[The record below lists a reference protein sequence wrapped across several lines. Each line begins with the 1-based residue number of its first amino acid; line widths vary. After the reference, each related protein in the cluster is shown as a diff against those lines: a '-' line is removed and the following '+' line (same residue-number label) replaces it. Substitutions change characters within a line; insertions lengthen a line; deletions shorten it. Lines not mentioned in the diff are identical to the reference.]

1 MKLVVFY
8 FFYLTSETGYLQ
20 TSPFSPC
27 PLFFFFFFYFT
38 HWVPDVP
45 GNSDYRKKESSRIFA
60 ISLPPVLS
68 TAVGIALP
76 ATDFQQWALLS
87 WSCWRFLS
95 QQAGSYK
102 GLQRQSQGT
111 RPQKEAVDTVQL
123 REHCQ
128 DPWQYRKKHW
138 AKAMNVP
145 VQGKI
150 FQPTSLSTTNM
161 T

>member
-1 MKLVVFY
+1 MKVVVY
-8 FFYLTSETGYLQ
+8 FVFFNLTSETGYLQ

-27 PLFFFFFFYFT
+27 PLFVFFLLYTLSARCSWEF
-38 HWVPDVP
+38 
-45 GNSDYRKKESSRIFA
+45 RLQKESSRIFA
-60 ISLPPVLS
+60 ISLPPVPS

-111 RPQKEAVDTVQL
+111 RPQKEAVDTMQL

-128 DPWQYRKKHW
+128 DPRQYRKKHW

-150 FQPTSLSTTNM
+150 FLPTSLSKTNM